1 MPAIRPTRGAQ
12 PISTGLGVH
21 FVSPKK
27 ARDPKKMQML
37 VHIPGANSKHKRLLA
52 QMAALMNPQMLTTQT
67 PSSSSAPAQPEAP
80 ANFDDTAS
88 YPYDQDDSM
97 VNDYQ
102 PDKGPCPTDLAP
114 EDLGHR
120 ILPDKMANNLYTS
133 WKALIPTLVDPHLK
147 YSARTHGH
155 PLAEICPV
163 ISACASSGC
172 VQRQFS
178 IVCLFFDHKQLVSD
192 AQLQLITSGFLY
204 VNVMA
209 CKCSTLSQVLVHHGL
224 FPTAPSQPRMAISTD
239 LLAFYWAL
247 FERFQMTNTAG
258 QVIQEPFRRGLGQ
271 AIQCTNLSRACLQ
284 ARSLQCNEE
293 ASLSTPKPS
302 NTSLQGQCAAIL
314 MQRCPA
320 CFGGVLFGRP
330 LSEGGDIHVATD
342 GNFHH
347 RHRRSAGD
355 CPHFYEPSY
364 FLPKTQVDDVGRRI
378 ISKRKRAPK
387 IHPSVV
393 LDEAIDQCEH
403 SYEAADGKKQ
413 KAAMESFDDTGIMAL
428 ICRHDIP
435 LFFANIDS
443 PGEQQKYVVSL
454 IEHLF
459 SLIPQEATVVTLYDV
474 GCVLSRS
481 LSQYD
486 ILPEPVT
493 SRLRFATTAMHA
505 YGHEWA
511 CQLEYNPRM
520 CSGLGLSDSEGT
532 ERLWSRFVKLIGI
545 QRSSSRQ
552 RRLWLIDRQAGA
564 IGLEMRTDLGEWIKQ
579 RLKRGVNAQG
589 AAAKDV
595 LNKCDI
601 EIEDL
606 EDQWAD
612 QKKSQLSICAH
623 APARLKKELDIVLAL
638 QADLNASDRALQATR
653 TVVEKGSVT
662 EETLDAL
669 ESLERSHDRLM
680 NKVEVLYASLNV
692 HDRFPELKG
701 VDLDFIRTLL
711 MARDLKINIRKRAIG
726 SFFEWDKL
734 DRAVGGANQAL
745 GTKLHQQTCKA
756 IAKRQPAL
764 MTAIRKFNSYCE
776 RLENLYDLPTKLAD
790 LRNDPTLMEDVW
802 ITPSVGDVPRWMEDT
817 DRCLGLEADNL
828 CRWFRDELAVLEVA
842 LHSPANH
849 AFLFPLQQWRDHVLQ
864 LQTKWVT
871 LLASSIR
878 FVSNITVAVNL
889 AITLCEG
896 PSEDGIYRLVPTS
909 LALDEPSPENDTDEY
924 TVPAFEE
931 AVEEAVLMDVLPDG
945 TISDDEDDEVIAEP
959 EFTISWELPENLHT
973 DTFKVPCPEDHV
985 IVPCSGTP
993 PTRVRPAQDGF
1004 PYQVFEPRDQSFLAQ
1019 PTARLN
1025 DTCINGCA
1033 ALLYSE
1039 ILMNS
1044 HVWPCAI
1051 FSTHDLPRIRYKAS
1065 DEILWWNT
1073 VWTSFWD
1080 KDVWILPIHR
1090 PSPVGHWVFCAI
1102 YISTKELHLFDSLAE
1117 RRPWKND
1124 VKDIM
1129 NLIARLSFIAHQRC
1143 GSHKVDLK
1151 GWVAHPLTVNPLQT
1165 NNYDCGL
1172 WVLAALAAV
1181 VRGAHRPG
1189 MHEEDMIAFRHYVRT
1204 LVVRIPAP

>member
-1 MPAIRPTRGAQ
+1 MVIGILRICDDFPEARIPHPWLSNGLFSRPSNVYGFGERLFTLLAVKRSKHQDAKDIIFYHDPDDIVPLSTPSSAPTPCSAPTLTGCKPVPIIAGSRRSVRMSKPSARLRDTAPQAGLLGGNKAQIYLASSAAPPRILVALTKYSVPSTMTSQDRRQHPHPAPFSLWIVSKSVFLFYTTTTTIMPAIRPTRGAQ

-27 ARDPKKMQML
+27 ARDPKKMQTL

-52 QMAALMNPQMLTTQT
+52 QMAALMSPQMLTTQT
-67 PSSSSAPAQPEAP
+67 LSSSSAPAQPEAL

-102 PDKGPCPTDLAP
+102 PDEGPCPTDLAP
-114 EDLGHR
+114 EDLGRR
-120 ILPDKMANNLYTS
+120 ILPDKMANNLYMS

-178 IVCLFFDHKQLVSD
+178 IVCLFFDR
-192 AQLQLITSGFLY
+192 FLY

-239 LLAFYWAL
+239 LLAFYQAL
-247 FERFQMTNTAG
+247 FERSCFQMTNTATLPHFTQG

-271 AIQCTNLSRACLQ
+271 AVQWYDILQ
-284 ARSLQCNEE
+284 TEVKRQTEAAVQICRERVYKARSPQCNEE

-302 NTSLQGQCAAIL
+302 NTSLLQGQCAAIL

-347 RHRRSAGD
+347 RHRQSAGD
-355 CPHFYEPSY
+355 CPRFYEPSY
-364 FLPKTQVDDVGRRI
+364 FLPKTQVDDVGRWI
-378 ISKRKRAPK
+378 ISKCKRAPK
-387 IHPSVV
+387 IRPSVV
-393 LDEAIDQCEH
+393 PDEAIDQCEH

-435 LFFANIDS
+435 LFFANINS
-443 PGEQQKYVVSL
+443 PGEQQKYAVSL

-520 CSGLGLSDSEGT
+520 CSGLGLSDGEGT

-564 IGLEMRTDLGEWIKQ
+564 IGLEMRTDLGEWIKR

-612 QKKSQLSICAH
+612 QKKSQLSIHAH
-623 APARLKKELDIVLAL
+623 APARLKKELDVVLAL
-638 QADLNASDRALQATR
+638 QADLDASDRALQATR

-669 ESLERSHDRLM
+669 ESLEHSHDRLM

-692 HDRFPELKG
+692 HDRFPELEG
-701 VDLDFIRTLL
+701 VDLDFVRTLL
-711 MARDLKINIRKRAIG
+711 MACDLKINIRKRAIG

-745 GTKLHQQTCKA
+745 GMKLHQQTRKA

-764 MTAIRKFNSYCE
+764 MTAIHKFNSYCE
-776 RLENLYDLPTKLAD
+776 RLEDLYDPSWGVPLPAPLPTKLAD

-802 ITPSVGDVPRWMEDT
+802 ITPSIGDVPRWMEDT
-817 DRCLGLEADNL
+817 DRLPY
-828 CRWFRDELAVLEVA
+828 VL
-842 LHSPANH
+842 P
-849 AFLFPLQQWRDHVLQ
+849 QQRRDHVLQ

-871 LLASSIR
+871 PLASSIR

-889 AITLCEG
+889 VITLCEG
-896 PSEDGIYRLVPTS
+896 PSEDGIYRLVPTL
-909 LALDEPSPENDTDEY
+909 LALDEPSPENDTD
-924 TVPAFEE
+924 
-931 AVEEAVLMDVLPDG
+931 DVTNDACSQL
-945 TISDDEDDEVIAEP
+945 
-959 EFTISWELPENLHT
+959 EL
-973 DTFKVPCPEDHV
+973 
-985 IVPCSGTP
+985 G
-993 PTRVRPAQDGF
+993 
-1004 PYQVFEPRDQSFLAQ
+1004 
-1019 PTARLN
+1019 
-1025 DTCINGCA
+1025 
-1033 ALLYSE
+1033 
-1039 ILMNS
+1039 
-1044 HVWPCAI
+1044 
-1051 FSTHDLPRIRYKAS
+1051 
-1065 DEILWWNT
+1065 
-1073 VWTSFWD
+1073 
-1080 KDVWILPIHR
+1080 
-1090 PSPVGHWVFCAI
+1090 
-1102 YISTKELHLFDSLAE
+1102 
-1117 RRPWKND
+1117 
-1124 VKDIM
+1124 
-1129 NLIARLSFIAHQRC
+1129 
-1143 GSHKVDLK
+1143 
-1151 GWVAHPLTVNPLQT
+1151 
-1165 NNYDCGL
+1165 
-1172 WVLAALAAV
+1172 
-1181 VRGAHRPG
+1181 
-1189 MHEEDMIAFRHYVRT
+1189 
-1204 LVVRIPAP
+1204 

>member
-27 ARDPKKMQML
+27 ARDPKKTQML

-114 EDLGHR
+114 KDLGRR

-178 IVCLFFDHKQLVSD
+178 IVCLFFDR
-192 AQLQLITSGFLY
+192 FLY

-224 FPTAPSQPRMAISTD
+224 FQLHHLNHAWQSPQTSSHSTGH
-239 LLAFYWAL
+239 YSS
-247 FERFQMTNTAG
+247 MTNTAG

-271 AIQCTNLSRACLQ
+271 AVQWYDILQ
-284 ARSLQCNEE
+284 TKVERQTEATARSPQCNEE

-302 NTSLQGQCAAIL
+302 NTSLLQGQCAAIL

-320 CFGGVLFGRP
+320 CFGGVLFGRL

-387 IHPSVV
+387 IRPSVV
-393 LDEAIDQCEH
+393 LDEAIDLCKH

-413 KAAMESFDDTGIMAL
+413 KATMESFDDTGIMTL

-443 PGEQQKYVVSL
+443 PGKQQKYAVSL

-520 CSGLGLSDSEGT
+520 CSGLGLSDGEGT

-552 RRLWLIDRQAGA
+552 RRLWLIDRQASA
-564 IGLEMRTDLGEWIKQ
+564 IGLEMRTDLGEWIKRQ
-579 RLKRGVNAQG
+579 LKCGMNAQG

-612 QKKSQLSICAH
+612 QKKSQLSIRAY
-623 APARLKKELDIVLAL
+623 APARLKKELDVVLAL
-638 QADLNASDRALQATR
+638 QADLDASDRALQATR

-692 HDRFPELKG
+692 HDRFPELE
-701 VDLDFIRTLL
+701 
-711 MARDLKINIRKRAIG
+711 G

-745 GTKLHQQTCKA
+745 GTKLHQQTRKA

-764 MTAIRKFNSYCE
+764 MTMIHKFNSYCE
-776 RLENLYDLPTKLAD
+776 RLEDLYDPSWGVPLPAPLPTKLAD

-817 DRCLGLEADNL
+817 DVRDGIRALLKRQQCQEEQRRLGLEADNL
-828 CRWFRDELAVLEVA
+828 
-842 LHSPANH
+842 S
-849 AFLFPLQQWRDHVLQ
+849 
-864 LQTKWVT
+864 
-871 LLASSIR
+871 SSIR

-909 LALDEPSPENDTDEY
+909 LALDEPSPKNDTDEY

-931 AVEEAVLMDVLPDG
+931 AVEEAVLMEILPDG

-959 EFTISWELPENLHT
+959 EFTISWELPENLRT
-973 DTFKVPCPEDHV
+973 DTFKVPRPEDHV

-1039 ILMNS
+1039 ILTNS
-1044 HVWPCAI
+1044 HVQPCAI

-1065 DEILWWNT
+1065 DEILWRNT
-1073 VWTSFWD
+1073 AWTSFWD

-1090 PSPVGHWVFCAI
+1090 SPTPW
-1102 YISTKELHLFDSLAE
+1102 LA
-1117 RRPWKND
+1117 
-1124 VKDIM
+1124 
-1129 NLIARLSFIAHQRC
+1129 Q
-1143 GSHKVDLK
+1143 G
-1151 GWVAHPLTVNPLQT
+1151 
-1165 NNYDCGL
+1165 
-1172 WVLAALAAV
+1172 
-1181 VRGAHRPG
+1181 
-1189 MHEEDMIAFRHYVRT
+1189 
-1204 LVVRIPAP
+1204 

>member
-1 MPAIRPTRGAQ
+1 
-12 PISTGLGVH
+12 
-21 FVSPKK
+21 
-27 ARDPKKMQML
+27 
-37 VHIPGANSKHKRLLA
+37 
-52 QMAALMNPQMLTTQT
+52 
-67 PSSSSAPAQPEAP
+67 
-80 ANFDDTAS
+80 
-88 YPYDQDDSM
+88 M

-102 PDKGPCPTDLAP
+102 PDEGPCPTDLAP
-114 EDLGHR
+114 KDLGHR

-163 ISACASSGC
+163 ISACASSSC
-172 VQRQFS
+172 VQQRFS
-178 IVCLFFDHKQLVSD
+178 IVCLFSTVS
-192 AQLQLITSGFLY
+192 I
-204 VNVMA
+204 
-209 CKCSTLSQVLVHHGL
+209 LVHHGL
-224 FPTAPSQPRMAISTD
+224 FPTAPSQPRMAVSTD
-239 LLAFYWAL
+239 LLAFYRAL
-247 FERFQMTNTAG
+247 FERSCDAIHTLAAALKTHYARRGFQMTNTAG
-258 QVIQEPFRRGLGQ
+258 QVVQEPFRRGLGQ
-271 AIQCTNLSRACLQ
+271 ATEAAVQICRERVYE
-284 ARSLQCNEE
+284 ARNPQCNEE
-293 ASLSTPKPS
+293 ANL
-302 NTSLQGQCAAIL
+302 TSLHQGQCAAIL

-355 CPHFYEPSY
+355 CPRFYEPLY
-364 FLPKTQVDDVGRRI
+364 FLPKTQVDDIRT
-378 ISKRKRAPK
+378 
-387 IHPSVV
+387 SVV
-393 LDEAIDQCEH
+393 PDEAIDQCEH
-403 SYEAADGKKQ
+403 SYEATDGKKQ
-413 KAAMESFDDTGIMAL
+413 KAAMESFDDSGIMAI

-443 PGEQQKYVVSL
+443 PGEQQKYAVSL

-459 SLIPQEATVVTLYDV
+459 SLLPQEATIVMLYDV

-493 SRLRFATTAMHA
+493 SRLRFAMTAMHA

-520 CSGLGLSDSEGT
+520 CSGLGLSDGEGT

-552 RRLWLIDRQAGA
+552 RRLWLIDRQAVA
-564 IGLEMRTDLGEWIKQ
+564 IGLEMRTDLGEWIK
-579 RLKRGVNAQG
+579 RWLKRGVNAQG

-595 LNKCDI
+595 LNKCGV

-612 QKKSQLSICAH
+612 QKRSQLSIRAH
-623 APARLKKELDIVLAL
+623 APARLKKELDVVLTL
-638 QADLNASDRALQATR
+638 QADLDASDRALQAMR
-653 TVVEKGSVT
+653 TVVEKGLVT

-669 ESLERSHDRLM
+669 ESLKRSHDHLM
-680 NKVEVLYASLNV
+680 NKVELLYASLNV
-692 HDRFPELKG
+692 HDRFPELQG
-701 VDLDFIRTLL
+701 VDLDFVRTLL
-711 MARDLKINIRKRAIG
+711 MACDLKINICKRAIG

-734 DRAVGGANQAL
+734 NRAVGGANQAL
-745 GTKLHQQTCKA
+745 GTKLHQQTRKA

-764 MTAIRKFNSYCE
+764 MTAIRKYNGYCK
-776 RLENLYDLPTKLAD
+776 RLEGLYDPSWGVPLPAPLPTKLAD

-817 DRCLGLEADNL
+817 DEQRRLGFEADNL
-828 CRWFRDELAVLEVA
+828 CRWFRDELAALEVA
-842 LHSPANH
+842 LRSPANRT
-849 AFLFPLQQWRDHVLQ
+849 FLFPLQQWRDHVLQ

-871 LLASSIR
+871 PLASSIR
-878 FVSNITVAVNL
+878 FISNVTVATNL

-896 PSEDGIYRLVPTS
+896 LSEDGIYRLVPTS
-909 LALDEPSPENDTDEY
+909 LALDEPSPEDDTDKDI
-924 TVPAFEE
+924 VPAFKE
-931 AVEEAVLMDVLPDG
+931 AVEEAVLMDVLPHG
-945 TISDDEDDEVIAEP
+945 TISDDEDDEVIPEP
-959 EFTISWELPENLHT
+959 EFTISWELPENLRK
-973 DTFKVPCPEDHV
+973 DTFKVPRREDLV
-985 IVPCSGTP
+985 IVPSSSAP
-993 PTRVRPAQDGF
+993 PTQVRPAQDGF
-1004 PYQVFEPRDQSFLAQ
+1004 PCQLFDARDQSFLAQ

-1039 ILMNS
+1039 ILATSQMR
-1044 HVWPCAI
+1044 PCAI
-1051 FSTHDLPRIRYKAS
+1051 FSTHDLPRIRYNAS
-1065 DEILWWNT
+1065 DEILWRNT
-1073 VWTSFWD
+1073 AWTSFWD

-1090 PSPVGHWVFCAI
+1090 PSPVGHWVLCAI
-1102 YISTKELHLFDSLAE
+1102 YIPTKELHLFDSLAE

-1129 NLIARLSFIAHQRC
+1129 NLIARLSSIAQQRR
-1143 GSHKVDLK
+1143 GSHPVDLT
-1151 GWVAHPLTVNPLQT
+1151 GWVACPLTVHPLQT
-1165 NNYDCGL
+1165 NSYDCGL

-1181 VRGAHRPG
+1181 LRGAHTPG
-1189 MHEEDMIAFRHYVRT
+1189 IYEKDMISFRHYVRT